1 MVDNVIKLAERPT
14 DGQLVAAA
22 LSGTGTAK
30 RALFDRHV
38 TMVAAI
44 AFRLTGHDSDV
55 DDIVQDSFIGAFT
68 GLARLENVEAFRGF
82 LASITTRTA
91 IATLRRRKLLTRLG
105 LRRRE
110 LVRLEA
116 LTAPHTPADVVA
128 ELRQVYGVID
138 EFPAHERVVL
148 LLRRFEDLSL
158 EEIAERTGASLATVK
173 RRLVRAER
181 LLAQALGMAESEP

>member
-22 LSGTGTAK
+22 LSGAGTAK
-30 RALFDRHV
+30 RALFDRYV
-38 TMVAAI
+38 TMVA
-44 AFRLTGHDSDV
+44 
-55 DDIVQDSFIGAFT
+55 VQDSFIGAFT

-110 LVRLEA
+110 PVRLEA

-148 LLRRFEDLSL
+148 LLRRFEELSL
-158 EEIAERTGASLATVK
+158 EEIADRTGASLATVK
-173 RRLVRAER
+173 RRLARAER
-181 LLAQALGMAESEP
+181 LLAQALGVAESER